1 MYGKMQESG
10 LAEVIPFIGILAI
23 LRQYPVFSHPE
34 LLWGLP

>member
-10 LAEVIPFIGILAI
+10 LAELIAFIGISAI

-34 LLWGLP
+34 LLWGLL